1 MGHEA
6 VLVQPSAKQRS
17 TNYNAAVDVA
27 VAADAVDFYVPQI
40 EMEQDAQH
48 ETVKRF

>member
-1 MGHEA
+1 MGHGA
-6 VLVQPSAKQRS
+6 VLVQPSTKQPS

>member
-1 MGHEA
+1 MGHGA
-6 VLVQPSAKQRS
+6 VLVQPSAKQPS

-27 VAADAVDFYVPQI
+27 VAVAVDFYVPQI